1 MNFSFISAWHPVLQH
16 FKNILLNSRDNV
28 LTPLSLSQA
37 FQVALEEKNPPASAG
52 DTKVMGSLPGSGAP
66 VAGGHGSPLQR
77 SCLENPADR
86 GAEVGTAEQTHTN
99 GSCAS
104 QVPAASSPQPRR
116 TPTLQALT
124 SGRGLRP
131 PPHPRAGTDPCR
143 HPAFAGD
150 GEFITRQYIP
160 FLENSDFEK
169 VQPYIQPIKVL
180 LFLAPTE
187 INSVP

>member
-1 MNFSFISAWHPVLQH
+1 MAVLG
-16 FKNILLNSRDNV
+16 KNL
-28 LTPLSLSQA
+28 
-37 FQVALEEKNPPASAG
+37 PADAG
-52 DTKVMGSLPGSGAP
+52 DVRNMGWIPGLGSYPGE
-66 VAGGHGSPLQR
+66 GHGSPLQR

-124 SGRGLRP
+124 SGRRP